1 MSDFKFNC
9 PSCGQHLS
17 GDERYA
23 GLQIVCPSC
32 GKAVVVPAAPAGAA
46 AVRMVPPASGVPAPL
61 APRLPQKTCGLAA
74 ASLVC
79 SIGALIVGPFGFI
92 PGIICGH
99 MARKKIAATPGLQG
113 GGLAKAGLIIGYI
126 ALGITVLAVIAVMVF
141 FFFIRARMQQM
152 SPGGQFQPSV
162 ISTQS
167 GGVEPAERETTDT
180 EPDGSGWMMKLTGV
194 AIPSAPVTGRIHGQP
209 FKMEKVTLENGFLNF
224 RQGSDFFAD
233 REIDV
238 VVFNDATTL
247 SGRTFTVPKK
257 EFGSSPHIWMKW
269 KEAGQDMP
277 KQKNFMD
284 RYALRLE
291 FGALSG
297 GKLPGK
303 IYLCVPDQEKSFVAG
318 TFEAV
323 VKDSR

>member
-1 MSDFKFNC
+1 
-9 PSCGQHLS
+9 
-17 GDERYA
+17 
-23 GLQIVCPSC
+23 
-32 GKAVVVPAAPAGAA
+32 
-46 AVRMVPPASGVPAPL
+46 
-61 APRLPQKTCGLAA
+61 
-74 ASLVC
+74 
-79 SIGALIVGPFGFI
+79 
-92 PGIICGH
+92 

-126 ALGITVLAVIAVMVF
+126 ALGIAVLAVVAVMVF
-141 FFFIRARMQQM
+141 FFFIGARMQQI
-152 SPGGQFQPSV
+152 SPGGQFQPSA
-162 ISTQS
+162 ISTQP

-180 EPDGSGWMMKLTGV
+180 APDGSGWTMKLTGV
-194 AIPSAPVTGRIHGQP
+194 DIPSEAVTGRIHGQP

-233 REIDV
+233 REMDV
-238 VVFNDATTL
+238 VVFENDTAKL
-247 SGRTFTVPKK
+247 SGRTFTVPTK

-318 TFEAV
+318 TFEAE